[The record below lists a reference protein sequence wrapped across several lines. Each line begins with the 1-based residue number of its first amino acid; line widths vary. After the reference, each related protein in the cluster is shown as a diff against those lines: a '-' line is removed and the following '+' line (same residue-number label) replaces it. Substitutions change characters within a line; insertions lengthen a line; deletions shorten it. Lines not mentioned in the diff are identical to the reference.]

1 MNDFQGGKID
11 DIHHKRLFELLKGYF
26 VVGGMPEVVTLYVEN
41 REQPLNAFRAVRQLQ
56 RQFVLE
62 IDGDII
68 PVEVKSG
75 VNTKS
80 KSLQAYIQKYNPT
93 YAIKFTGNKFGLDK
107 QKRIYNYP
115 LYMISNYPKLSTQ
128 R

>member
-1 MNDFQGGKID
+1 LNDFQGGKID

-68 PVEVKSG
+68 PGK
-75 VNTKS
+75 
-80 KSLQAYIQKYNPT
+80 
-93 YAIKFTGNKFGLDK
+93 
-107 QKRIYNYP
+107 
-115 LYMISNYPKLSTQ
+115 
-128 R
+128 